1 MTNEPVTYLG
11 AKLRELAAEHGS
23 GVTQLGTLFVR
34 VTCHGNDWALEF
46 SDDKPIDNRV
56 LDEWALAVGVVFET
70 GYGSNNAQHTIVRM
84 TWTGTEDAAPEGT
97 KAFYLGGA
105 K

>member
-34 VTCHGNDWALEF
+34 VTRHGNDWALELN
-46 SDDKPIDNRV
+46 DDKLVFPWRAN
-56 LDEWALAVGVVFET
+56 EWGMAVGVPEGTEWRFTAGLMIARCEW
-70 GYGSNNAQHTIVRM
+70 Q
-84 TWTGTEDAAPEGT
+84 GTEDAAPEGT
-97 KAFYLGGA
+97 PTFYLGGA